1 MKNTLFKKGLLIG
14 IIVLFFG
21 LAFIPSYNAV
31 SIKDEKVSTN
41 TESAEYSI
49 TAYLFGRMENLSED
63 EYQKSFNAVN
73 LRIISL
79 FPFGFYHLNSGERVH
94 IDPTNTPP
102 IRFIIHG
109 ILTDNII
116 FVYCKNV
123 GW

>member
-1 MKNTLFKKGLLIG
+1 MKNTLFKKGLVVGLI
-14 IIVLFFG
+14 VFFSS
-21 LAFIPSYNAV
+21 LAFIPNFNAI
-31 SIKDEKVSTN
+31 SLKHETVSTN

-49 TAYLFGRMENLSED
+49 TAYIFGRIENLSED

-79 FPFGFYHLNSGERVH
+79 FPFGFYHLNSGERVY
-94 IDPTNTPP
+94 IDTTNTPP

-109 ILTDNII
+109 ILNDNII